1 MKLETA
7 FGTVMV
13 FIGIVILLVS
23 LTLSVV
29 LNTDTLTQVQTNQYL
44 MGTFLTP
51 PFFTIGGMLLIL
63 LGKMHAEHEER
74 PRLTTD

>member
-1 MKLETA
+1 
-7 FGTVMV
+7 MV

-29 LNTDTLTQVQTNQYL
+29 LNTQTLTQVQTNQYL

-51 PFFTIGGMLLIL
+51 PFFTIGGMLLII
-63 LGKMHAEHEER
+63 LGKMHTEGENKPA
-74 PRLTTD
+74 LTTD